1 MSDQKNTPGAD
12 SPLPEKAENPGA
24 FPDLT
29 AHSDAPA
36 WLSTDGSHDTAVWE
50 RSFDGG
56 PDAGGA
62 DAGTTDAA
70 EASAV
75 SAAAAAA
82 GAGAV
87 AGAGVAHTD
96 PPADEAADAGT
107 GVEEEGSAAEEP
119 QTAAAAG
126 NDLQLPA
133 EPAVVAPDGVELEEP
148 SLAEPAVD
156 GEGTAE
162 PADPDAA
169 PSAADPEAA
178 ATAADPEP
186 ARAEGDIQLPPEPV
200 VVAPE
205 ELELE
210 EPALA
215 EPTLGSDAVDAAE
228 LDDVTSEAAAVEANA
243 AEAGRLSGL
252 EPAPAGAEIKVEAKA
267 AGIAEEAGSAAADAD
282 AGESAA
288 ADADAG
294 ESAAA
299 DADAG
304 ESAAA
309 DADAGEAVAAEA
321 TTGETAVVEPA
332 DSDADAAAQAATADG
347 GTPLD
352 EAAGP
357 AAEAPQEQESADSA
371 ETGQAAKTTEHAG
384 ADTNDAPAVPA
395 AGDDAAEADGDT
407 ASADVVHPAAK
418 AEDGPDATPSSSSHP
433 LAGIDAAA
441 PVTGALPGQERTPD
455 APAEPEPTTA
465 SVPTGETRRSR
476 RLAES
481 QAAAGATA
489 ARRTSGKDT
498 ATPGGPVEGT
508 DTADVAAMPESGSAP
523 AKPAGGRNTRL
534 LLVIGGV
541 VLAAVAAI
549 LLVVFVFNGKDEGV
563 ISESVSPVELET
575 GACLKGWEDVN
586 SAADVV
592 TCDTPHDAQLVASE
606 RFTGTDTFPGTAA
619 LEERVNEVCNAVDY
633 ADNASSYP
641 GLKVAKSIPTE
652 QTWSDGDRRLDCF
665 VFSPEGQEI
674 TESLIRE

>member
-29 AHSDAPA
+29 ARSDAPA

-70 EASAV
+70 GTTDTAGASAV
-75 SAAAAAA
+75 SAA
-82 GAGAV
+82 

-96 PPADEAADAGT
+96 PPADEAADADT
-107 GVEEEGSAAEEP
+107 GVEEKGSAAEEP
-119 QTAAAAG
+119 QAAAAAG
-126 NDLQLPA
+126 ND
-133 EPAVVAPDGVELEEP
+133 V
-148 SLAEPAVD
+148 
-156 GEGTAE
+156 
-162 PADPDAA
+162 
-169 PSAADPEAA
+169 
-178 ATAADPEP
+178 
-186 ARAEGDIQLPPEPV
+186 QLPPEPV

-252 EPAPAGAEIKVEAKA
+252 EPAPAGAEIKVDAKA
-267 AGIAEEAGSAAADAD
+267 AGIAGETGSAAADAD
-282 AGESAA
+282 AGEGDAGEGTP
-288 ADADAG
+288 ADADTAEAAAG
-294 ESAAA
+294 ET
-299 DADAG
+299 DAG
-304 ESAAA
+304 EG
-309 DADAGEAVAAEA
+309 DAGEAAAAEA

-332 DSDADAAAQAATADG
+332 VTEPDAGETEAGAAESAVVEDADSHADAAAQAATADG
-347 GTPLD
+347 GTPGD

-371 ETGQAAKTTEHAG
+371 ETDQAPKTTEHAG
-384 ADTNDAPAVPA
+384 GETNDSPAVPA
-395 AGDDAAEADGDT
+395 AGDDAADADGDT
-407 ASADVVHPAAK
+407 ASDAAVHSAAK
-418 AEDGPDATPSSSSHP
+418 AEDEPDATPSSSSHP

-498 ATPGGPVEGT
+498 ATPAGPVEGS
-508 DTADVAAMPESGSAP
+508 DTADGAAMPESGSAP
-523 AKPAGGRNTRL
+523 AKPGDGRNTRL

-563 ISESVSPVELET
+563 ISESVSPVEIET

-674 TESLIRE
+674 TESLLRE